1 MEQIN
6 PIIKADFPDPDVIR
20 VEDTYYMI
28 CTTMH
33 FSREELF
40 YDHMISYIGN
50 LHLMFLTDL
59 KVQMHNAF
67 RESRASMEKGCG
79 QQALD
84 IIRIN
89 FMCAF
94 LPMMLENV
102 SVFRR

>member
-20 VEDTYYMI
+20 VEDT
-28 CTTMH
+28 

-94 LPMMLENV
+94 LPMMLEKRIC
-102 SVFRR
+102 FPQMR